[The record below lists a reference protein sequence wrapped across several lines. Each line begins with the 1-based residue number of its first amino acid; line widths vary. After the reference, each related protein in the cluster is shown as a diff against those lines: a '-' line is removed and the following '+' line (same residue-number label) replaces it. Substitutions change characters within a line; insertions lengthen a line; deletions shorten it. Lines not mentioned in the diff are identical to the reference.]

1 MADAS
6 LTNTSAYRKLKN
18 ITKLIHEIR
27 DAARGPDDSKSGRRG
42 AVDGEELAPAAVIIP
57 TAPAAMTRGRGG
69 KRKNPPRSSVRF
81 RIICYSSLL
90 SYLISHS
97 VGAVADEPDLSGVTT
112 ARLKVRLILTRMS
125 RWLVLMRY
133 FFSCP

>member
-81 RIICYSSLL
+81 RIICYLSLL

-112 ARLKVRLILTRMS
+112 ARLKVRLILMRMS

>member
-112 ARLKVRLILTRMS
+112 ARLKVRLILMRMS

>member
-81 RIICYSSLL
+81 HIICYSSLL

-112 ARLKVRLILTRMS
+112 ARLKVRLILMRMS